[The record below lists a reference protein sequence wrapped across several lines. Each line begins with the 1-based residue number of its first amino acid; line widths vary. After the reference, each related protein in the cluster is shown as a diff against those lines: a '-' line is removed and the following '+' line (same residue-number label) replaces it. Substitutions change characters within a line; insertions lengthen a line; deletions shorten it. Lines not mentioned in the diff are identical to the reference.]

1 MHVYVRAWGTDGLSI
16 PPALPQIVNTAL
28 TQEWSQT
35 TGVGRGGLEGL
46 NWEECPTSIVGKL
59 AFVGAKTGCGGM
71 GMGLQEHKTQN
82 SSRGI

>member
-16 PPALPQIVNTAL
+16 PPALPQIVNTAP

-46 NWEECPTSIVGKL
+46 NWEECPTSIVGKQNI
-59 AFVGAKTGCGGM
+59 GATFMQTLGLKTNKAKLLSIFLSEG
-71 GMGLQEHKTQN
+71 
-82 SSRGI
+82 